1 MTITTHQPT
10 VSASNPFAL
19 MLDPETVFAAIANS
33 DHLAR
38 LTSRICRPLDKP
50 LIAHA
55 DDESGDSPD
64 SADIGAFDDA
74 TDDFVE
80 SFVPVV
86 SDSVASMQPAQAAS
100 V

>member
-10 VSASNPFAL
+10 AFASNPFAL

-55 DDESGDSPD
+55 DDDSGESDEV
-64 SADIGAFDDA
+64 ADIGAFDDVA
-74 TDDFVE
+74 DDMDDEVAE
-80 SFVPVV
+80 SGETVV
-86 SDSVASMQPAQAAS
+86 
-100 V
+100 

>member
-1 MTITTHQPT
+1 MTMTTHQPT
-10 VSASNPFAL
+10 DFASNPFAL

-38 LTSRICRPLDKP
+38 LSSRICRPLDKP

-55 DDESGDSPD
+55 DEESVEAGDV
-64 SADIGAFDDA
+64 ADISAFDDVV
-74 TDDFVE
+74 DDLV
-80 SFVPVV
+80 
-86 SDSVASMQPAQAAS
+86 DAVAEPDELM